1 MGGRRLTPDEI
12 EKASKVFAKT
22 GNEAAAAEAIG
33 VNRSTMHAV
42 FARLKIERNRTL
54 HARACERGLRAARE
68 RLAKVAEVAEKVIA
82 TDTKLAPRDLAA
94 LLNAVAKNTDTL
106 AGVAERE
113 ERRKQ
118 SRLTRQKTRAEIE
131 LLQRKIS
138 GEHVDR
144 VQVGTDDALDQRIT
158 ELLAAA
164 GRPTPPDE
172 GSAG

>member
-12 EKASKVFAKT
+12 ETASKVLAKT
-22 GNEAAAAEAIG
+22 GNVSEAARAIDVAESTLRAA
-33 VNRSTMHAV
+33 
-42 FARLKIERNRTL
+42 LKRVRITRNRDL
-54 HARACERGLRAARE
+54 HARACERGLRTARE

-82 TDTKLAPRDLAA
+82 TDKDLAPRDLAA

-164 GRPTPPDE
+164 GRPSPPDE
-172 GSAG
+172 GSTG